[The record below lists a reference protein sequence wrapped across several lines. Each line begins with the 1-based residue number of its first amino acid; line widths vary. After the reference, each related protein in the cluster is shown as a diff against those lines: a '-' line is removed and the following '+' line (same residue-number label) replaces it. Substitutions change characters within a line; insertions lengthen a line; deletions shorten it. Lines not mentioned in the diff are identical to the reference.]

1 MNWQA
6 LIDQFTTLSREDVML
21 FAPPRD
27 MDQALNIYN
36 RAIFNISNDSMDIAL
51 IALRK
56 LAATYP
62 MFPQASLLLSFCQ
75 ANAGQYDDSVENLE
89 HALLAGLPPDLHQ
102 LAQDSKASMIQ
113 ERNQQRQ
120 SVAAAV
126 ASASPFAAIKP
137 RRKSNSGV
145 LEKTDRRSK
154 VRMASEKERQSVIRR
169 GEFPTEVETNIKSS
183 RDPIE
188 VLRIALPIAA
198 GLLLAAFLVFAGIRW
213 LPGLFNRNAQ
223 DSAAASRLSWL
234 MTRLENLAGRNSE
247 IDQLLKD
254 YQDEFE
260 AQTVETTPPTTA
272 ATAETTAG
280 TTAMTATTAETTLPA
295 TTVPTT
301 SATTTANPAI
311 ASLQEASLLYDQ
323 AVAIRPTDVLAA
335 ADDLLAAR
343 SLLAN
348 VPESTVAP
356 GVDVDAGTLGDKV
369 EDLISD
375 IAGKAAEKFRLLGTA
390 DFNQD
395 LYESALEYF
404 LKAYQLN
411 PRTYGGGVAYY
422 CGHCYQELGDY
433 AAAKPYFEFVVTNFA
448 GRDIA
453 VYAANRLQQMG
464 Y

>member
-1 MNWQA
+1 MDWQA
-6 LIDQFTTLSREDVML
+6 LIEQFTTLSREDVML

-27 MDQALNIYN
+27 MEQALNIYN
-36 RAIFNISNDSMDIAL
+36 RAIFNISSDSMDIAL

-75 ANAGQYDDSVENLE
+75 AKAGQYDEALENLD

-102 LAQDSKASMIQ
+102 LAQDSQASMIQ
-113 ERNQQRQ
+113 ERKQQQ
-120 SVAAAV
+120 QNNAAAS

-169 GEFPTEVETNIKSS
+169 GEFPTEVETNVKTG
-183 RDPIE
+183 RDPVEI
-188 VLRIALPIAA
+188 LRIALPIAA

-213 LPGLFNRNAQ
+213 LPGLFDKNGQDNTAEARLAWLINRL
-223 DSAAASRLSWL
+223 DG
-234 MTRLENLAGRNSE
+234 LAGKNSE
-247 IDQLLKD
+247 IGQLLED
-254 YQDEFE
+254 YRAEFE
-260 AQTVETTPPTTA
+260 PQPSDTTSPTTA
-272 ATAETTAG
+272 ATTAATGG
-280 TTAMTATTAETTLPA
+280 TTGETAETTLP
-295 TTVPTT
+295 TTTAPTT
-301 SATTTANPAI
+301 SATTTADPSI

-323 AVAIRPTDVLAA
+323 AAAIRPTDVLAA
-335 ADDLLAAR
+335 ADYLLTAR
-343 SLLAN
+343 TILADI
-348 VPESTVAP
+348 PESTVAP
-356 GVDVDAGTLGDKV
+356 DVTVDAGTLRASV
-369 EDLISD
+369 EDLISS
-375 IAGKAAEKFRLLGTA
+375 IAGKAAEKFRLLGKA
-390 DFNQD
+390 DFDQEN
-395 LYESALEYF
+395 YESALEYF

-422 CGHCYQELGDY
+422 CGRCYQLLGDY
-433 AAAKPYFEFVVTNFA
+433 ASAKPYYDFVVKSFA

-453 VYAANRLQQMG
+453 DYAANRLHQMG